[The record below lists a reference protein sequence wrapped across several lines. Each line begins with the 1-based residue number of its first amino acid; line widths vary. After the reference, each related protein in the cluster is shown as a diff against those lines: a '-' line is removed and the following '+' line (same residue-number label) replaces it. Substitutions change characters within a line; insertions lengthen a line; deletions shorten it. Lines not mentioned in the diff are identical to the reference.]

1 MEQYLVLNSG
11 IQLNDSYVLQAGSK
25 LWVYVY
31 DQGISF
37 GELFNALNDPAAVST
52 VTQYTGGTPQVYEG
66 FTELF
71 CIRKEDGGFMT
82 AGLRRA

>member
-31 DQGISF
+31 DQSISF

-52 VTQYTGGTPQVYEG
+52 VTQYTGGVAHAYEG

-71 CIRKEDGGFMT
+71 CVTKEDSGCMT
-82 AGLRRA
+82 AGLRRV